1 MEINLSYEQ
10 LNAEYSM
17 LMSVLGASVS
27 KHLVDEHFTC
37 IWANDYY
44 YDLIR
49 YPKSQYE
56 QLFHNHCDEYFHN
69 NPQGWARL
77 SDQVHSALEQGKSGY
92 SLYLPMIYPDGG
104 IFWVR
109 LQAVFTDEFM
119 DGYRVSYTTMVDV
132 TDMMQAR
139 LEQKETR
146 QDFDKMMQEQA
157 MIMSALNISVSKH
170 LIDEHYTCVLAN
182 EYYYKLIGYSKARY
196 EELFHNHPDEF
207 YANNPE
213 GWELLTSKVQSVLE
227 NNGDGYEAIVPMKY
241 EDGSSYWVKL
251 VSFFTDE
258 YIEGYRTS
266 YTVMTDVTELVRTKN
281 ELEMLMS
288 AMAVSVSRHL
298 MDEHFTVVWANE
310 FYYRLIGYTKEDYEA
325 RFHNRCDEYFRDNE
339 TGLRIINEKIQ
350 GMLHMDEKSYETFLP
365 LKMPDGSMLWVKLV
379 GFLTDEYMDGKQIAY
394 TTMIDVTDLMQIQ
407 KERSIAYE
415 NIPGFIVRH
424 RILPHGIMM
433 LDASERIKDIFDV
446 GEEDIT
452 AIDPLTVISEEGREL
467 IISHLPGLRR
477 GEPFEATI
485 RIGDK
490 HGRDRWFHINS
501 TCIDTIS
508 EDPVYLSMFIDITDI
523 TELRELQRK
532 LEERTDMLNSALEA
546 ARYANAAKSDFLSR
560 MSHDIRTPMNV
571 INGMAEIADAH
582 IGNQDRVKDCLQKI
596 RLSSHHLLGLIN
608 DVLDMSKI
616 ENGNFSINMAPMC
629 LPDEVQEVIMIVLP
643 CIRNMNQEF
652 DVYLEGPGWEHF
664 NSDALRL
671 RQILLNLLSNASKFT
686 PKGGRIVLKVKV
698 QETEAAQKAMLCFTV
713 SDNGV
718 GMSPEFL
725 EQIFE
730 PFTREKD
737 SRIDQI
743 EGSGLGMAIT
753 KRLIDLLG
761 GTIAVQS
768 RPGAGTVFEVR
779 LPMEVLAG
787 SPEEQKEF
795 RGIHVLFIDDDPLQ
809 QECAGN
815 LLRSMGMEAECA
827 DFGEAGKRLR
837 ACRRAEDYDFIIL
850 GLSLEEAGLLEK
862 TETIC
867 REIQGRVPLAV
878 SAYDVSGMKERAMEW
893 GICGFMDK
901 PLCRSGV
908 VGCMNR
914 CRIGEEVTRPVT
926 GAVRLETGAVR
937 PVTGAVG
944 PEQKPGWPVTD
955 SFDFTGSRVLL
966 VEDNELNREIALEL
980 LRGFGL
986 ELEVAVNGKEALK
999 CFEESRPGYYS
1010 LILMDIQMP
1019 VMNGYEAA
1027 RAIRSLSREDAKTV
1041 PILAMTADAFVEDI
1055 ENTKAAG
1062 MNGHL
1067 AKPLDFKLLVREM
1080 WHYLRR

>member
-44 YDLIR
+44 YELIR
-49 YPKSQYE
+49 YPKPQYE
-56 QLFHNHCDEYFHN
+56 QLFHNHCDEYFYN

-77 SDQVHSALEQGKSGY
+77 TGQVHSALEQGKSGY
-92 SLYLPMIYPDGG
+92 SLYLPMVYPDGG
-104 IFWVR
+104 TFWVR
-109 LQAVFTDEFM
+109 MQAVFTDEFIN
-119 DGYRVSYTTMVDV
+119 GYRVSYTTMVDV

-196 EELFHNHPDEF
+196 EALFHNHPDEF
-207 YANNPE
+207 FANNPE
-213 GWELLTSKVQSVLE
+213 GWELLTTKVEAVLK

-258 YIEGYRTS
+258 YIDGYRIS
-266 YTVMTDVTELVRTKN
+266 YTVMTDVTELMRTKN

-310 FYYRLIGYTKEDYEA
+310 FYYRLIGYPKEDYEA

-339 TGLRIINEKIQ
+339 TGLRIINEKLQ
-350 GMLHMDEKSYETFLP
+350 TMTHTDERSYEAYLP
-365 LKMPDGSMLWVKLV
+365 LKMPDGSIHWVKIV
-379 GFLTDEYMDGKQIAY
+379 GFLTDEYIDGKQIAY
-394 TTMIDVTDLMQIQ
+394 TTMIDVTDLMQTQ

-424 RILPHGIMM
+424 RILPQGIVM

-446 GEEDIT
+446 NMEEIT
-452 AIDPLTVISEEGREL
+452 AIDPLEEISEESREL

-477 GEPFEATI
+477 GEPLEATV
-485 RIGDK
+485 RLKDK
-490 HGRDRWFHINS
+490 YGRDRWFHINS
-501 TCIDTIS
+501 TCVDTIS
-508 EDPVYLSMFIDITDI
+508 DDPVYLSMFIDITDI

-546 ARYANAAKSDFLSR
+546 AKYANEAKSDFLSR

-571 INGMAEIADAH
+571 ITGMAEIADAH
-582 IGNQDRVKDCLQKI
+582 IGNQDRVKDCLKKI

-616 ENGNFSINMAPMC
+616 ENGNFTINMAPVC

-643 CIRNMNQEF
+643 GIRKMNQRF
-652 DVYLEGPGWEHF
+652 DVYLEGTGWENF
-664 NSDALRL
+664 SSDALRL

-686 PKGGRIVLKVKV
+686 PKGGRIVLKIKV
-698 QETEAAQKAMLCFTV
+698 QETETANKAMICFTV
-713 SDNGV
+713 TDNGI
-718 GMSPEFL
+718 GMSPKYL

-761 GTIAVQS
+761 GTITVRS
-768 RPGAGTVFEVR
+768 RLSAGTVFDVS

-787 SPEEQKEF
+787 SAEQQKDF
-795 RGIHVLFIDDDPLQ
+795 RGLHVLLIDDDPVQ
-809 QECAGN
+809 QECGGS
-815 LLRSMGMEAECA
+815 LLRSMGMEVECTDFEEAEIR
-827 DFGEAGKRLR
+827 FLTQW
-837 ACRRAEDYDFIIL
+837 RAEDYGIIIL
-850 GLSLEEAGLLEK
+850 GLSLSEAELMEK

-867 REIQGRVPLAV
+867 REIQGRVPLII
-878 SAYDVSGMKERAMEW
+878 SAYDVSGVKEKALSW
-893 GICGFMDK
+893 GVCGYVDK
-901 PLCRSGV
+901 PLWRSEV
-908 VGCMNR
+908 TGCMSR
-914 CRIGEEVTRPVT
+914 CRIGEEVTRPE
-926 GAVRLETGAVR
+926 RETE
-937 PVTGAVG
+937 P
-944 PEQKPGWPVTD
+944 PEKEPL
-955 SFDFTGSRVLL
+955 DFTGSRVLL

-980 LRGFGL
+980 LCGFGMI
-986 ELEVAVNGKEALK
+986 LEVAVNGREALK
-999 CFEESRPGYYS
+999 CFEESLPGYYS

-1027 RAIRSLSREDAKTV
+1027 RAIRSLSREDANTV

-1080 WHYLRR
+1080 GQYLRR